1 MNTLDFK
8 AKILKNID
16 KAKLTL
22 EADKLTP
29 EADKIKLE
37 ALLKCITTTISDT
50 KIEHEYRCVCKHVID
65 CILDTAFTIVSVG
78 AGFWLLSQILDN
90 IF

>member
-8 AKILKNID
+8 AETLKNID
-16 KAKLTL
+16 KSKLTL
-22 EADKLTP
+22 

-37 ALLKCITTTISDT
+37 ALLKCITTTSSNM
-50 KIEHEYRCVCKHVID
+50 KIEHEYRRVCKHVID

>member
-8 AKILKNID
+8 AETLKNID

-22 EADKLTP
+22 EADK
-29 EADKIKLE
+29 IKLE
-37 ALLKCITTTISDT
+37 ALLKCIATISDM
-50 KIEHEYRCVCKHVID
+50 KIEHEYRRVCKHVID
-65 CILDTAFTIVSVG
+65 CILDTAFTIVSFV
-78 AGFWLLSQILDN
+78 AGFGLLSQILDN

>member
-8 AKILKNID
+8 AETLKNID
-16 KAKLTL
+16 KSKLTL
-22 EADKLTP
+22 

-37 ALLKCITTTISDT
+37 ALLKCITTTISDM